1 VTRKGDKLVIRAEAE
16 PAADSAGT
24 DAAGALHA
32 EETVTIER
40 GENAGKTITYHN
52 IVTSW
57 EGLGDWSGQEPLEI
71 TVPFSGSQPGAV
83 IVQSEGPSAIL
94 AAARVD

>member
-1 VTRKGDKLVIRAEAE
+1 VIRAEADPPLDG
-16 PAADSAGT
+16 PAR
-24 DAAGALHA
+24 LQLVRYKP

-52 IVTSW
+52 IVTAW
-57 EGLGDWSGQEPLEI
+57 EGLGDWSGQEPVEI
-71 TVPFSGSQPGAV
+71 RVPFDGSEPGAV
-83 IVQSEGPSAIL
+83 IVQAEGPAAIL